1 MTNRIKAE
9 ALELNPESQLPDER
23 WSAGTSADSDAVKVR
38 MVAGTAGAAGLG
50 LAGGGEG
57 ESDEN
62 VNSS

>member
-1 MTNRIKAE
+1 MTNRTKAE

-50 LAGGGEG
+50 L
-57 ESDEN
+57 
-62 VNSS
+62 